1 MGTVWGLVIAPV
13 RGLMIIAGVLIAITA

>member
-13 RGLMIIAGVLIAITA
+13 CGLMIVAGVLIAITA

>member
-13 RGLMIIAGVLIAITA
+13 CGLMIIAGVLIAITA